1 MKRISILGQS
11 ILAILCVLIIPTAL
25 ISYHVLNNAAQYSE
39 ENIALSKL
47 DNLESVSS
55 MTELILGGY
64 TRNVIQFANNSAC
77 KGLSDVNLYRNIG
90 TDMSRIKAVWNGGD
104 YLDRVFG
111 TEKMV
116 QSCFYLGDGSDY
128 VISTDK
134 GVCKVENYGSLDWLL
149 DEEDFGL
156 RKGIRGKW
164 IARNLYGTEIADD
177 NEMAGNRQNKVSV
190 LTYVYSINPL
200 ISSDGGTVVCNI
212 YMSKLSDF
220 INPAEIGRAHV

>member
-164 IARNLYGTEIADD
+164 IARNLYGT
-177 NEMAGNRQNKVSV
+177 
-190 LTYVYSINPL
+190 
-200 ISSDGGTVVCNI
+200 
-212 YMSKLSDF
+212 
-220 INPAEIGRAHV
+220 